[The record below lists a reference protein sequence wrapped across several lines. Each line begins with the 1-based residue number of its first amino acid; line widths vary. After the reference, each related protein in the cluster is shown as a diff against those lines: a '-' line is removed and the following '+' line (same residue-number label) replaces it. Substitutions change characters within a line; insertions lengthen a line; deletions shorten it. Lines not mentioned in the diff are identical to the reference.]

1 MIKFIKELFS
11 SNLTEQEQKVLAL
24 KKYNMKRYGTT
35 NSQGGYQPVLTDSKD
50 ITKPPK
56 RI

>member
-35 NSQGGYQPVLTDSKD
+35 NSQGGYQPLPTERKPNN
-50 ITKPPK
+50 PPK
-56 RI
+56 VK